1 IHRLN
6 QPSYCPERL
15 SISELFDSSICRPDQ
30 VVPTVVAYRE
40 AAIGFIARSESRLAL
55 RAEKHRWASGGITR
69 QEPGDTPA
77 AGDPGQPAL
86 AARLAPHHPSP
97 RPPTFK
103 PGPKISNLP

>member
-1 IHRLN
+1 MHRLN

-15 SISELFDSSICRPDQ
+15 SISELFDSSICPPDQ

-77 AGDPGQPAL
+77 AAERCQPTPAG
-86 AARLAPHHPSP
+86 RPS
-97 RPPTFK
+97 RETRFQRAT
-103 PGPKISNLP
+103 